1 MPHYD
6 LAVVGA
12 GSTGFH
18 AARIASSQGKSVALI
33 EGSEQFGGLCILR
46 GCMPT
51 KTMLR
56 SAEIAQLV
64 RESSVL
70 GIDTSPPHINWSR
83 IVQRTKNLVKEFAE
97 HRQHSANSLKGVE
110 IIRDW
115 ATFESPTSIR
125 LSNQNVSAD
134 RFVIST
140 GSVPRTPKSDPLNQV
155 PGLEEAGYITSDNIL
170 DMPELPQSLL
180 ILGGGAIAV
189 EFAQLFCRLGVN
201 ITVIQRSP
209 LVLSKIDSDISKA
222 LMRYLEHEGVRF
234 VTETQLEKVE
244 LQSGLKTC
252 TLRRNGRT
260 ESYSAE
266 EILLAVGR
274 QPAIAE
280 LKCANAGVECDNGW
294 VIVDEYLR
302 TSNQNIFAGGDVVG
316 GPIIGAHQLVHV
328 AVQQGEIIGR
338 NASNGCQHKF
348 DRRLIPEAVFT
359 DPAVGVVGLTDKEA
373 MALNIPIITA
383 VESFEEQGKALTR
396 GQAKGLVKMIANKRT
411 GEILGVHILGPEGAD
426 LIHEA
431 IVLMHFRATVYDLI
445 SIPHLHP
452 TLAEIM
458 VEPAEIIVSQMNS

>member
-64 RESSVL
+64 RESSIL
-70 GIDTSPPHINWSR
+70 G
-83 IVQRTKNLVKEFAE
+83 V
-97 HRQHSANSLKGVE
+97 
-110 IIRDW
+110 
-115 ATFESPTSIR
+115 
-125 LSNQNVSAD
+125 D
-134 RFVIST
+134 R
-140 GSVPRTPKSDPLNQV
+140 SDPLNQV

-180 ILGGGAIAV
+180 VLGGGAIAV

-201 ITVIQRSP
+201 VTVIQRSP

-222 LMRYLEHEGVRF
+222 LMRYLEHEGVSF

-274 QPAIAE
+274 QPAIAK
-280 LKCANAGVECDNGW
+280 LNCANAAN
-294 VIVDEYLR
+294 
-302 TSNQNIFAGGDVVG
+302 TS
-316 GPIIGAHQLVHV
+316 
-328 AVQQGEIIGR
+328 
-338 NASNGCQHKF
+338 
-348 DRRLIPEAVFT
+348 
-359 DPAVGVVGLTDKEA
+359 LT
-373 MALNIPIITA
+373 
-383 VESFEEQGKALTR
+383 
-396 GQAKGLVKMIANKRT
+396 
-411 GEILGVHILGPEGAD
+411 AD
-426 LIHEA
+426 L
-431 IVLMHFRATVYDLI
+431 
-445 SIPHLHP
+445 SPKPSSP
-452 TLAEIM
+452 TPQLAL
-458 VEPAEIIVSQMNS
+458 